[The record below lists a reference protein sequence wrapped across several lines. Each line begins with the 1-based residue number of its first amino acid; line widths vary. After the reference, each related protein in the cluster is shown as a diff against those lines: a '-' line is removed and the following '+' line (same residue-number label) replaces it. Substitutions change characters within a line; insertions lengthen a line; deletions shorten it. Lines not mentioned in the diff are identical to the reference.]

1 MRVTR
6 HLAAALLVGLAL
18 TGTAAAAN
26 GEPKRAFT
34 KADQALARSV
44 VLVRADLG
52 SGFVGAKHA
61 EQDLPRGARCGPL
74 AESDLTITGKADS
87 RDFRLQETG
96 VLLTAGSTAHVYRT
110 LREADTSFS
119 RGTSRQVATCLAD
132 VVRLSAPS
140 GQPIRV
146 RSAKRIAFPRLAPKT
161 AAYRVVASVAT
172 GAGQSVTVYFDAIV
186 LQHGRIQASVVFT
199 SAGRPVAE
207 TDRVVL
213 ASVVAKRL
221 ARAAGKP
228 AGPVA

>member
-1 MRVTR
+1 MRALATAVLLGLVVT
-6 HLAAALLVGLAL
+6 ASAS
-18 TGTAAAAN
+18 AAN

-34 KADQALARSV
+34 KADLAVARSV

-52 SGFVGAKHA
+52 DGFVGVKRAD
-61 EQDLPRGARCGPL
+61 QDLPESARCGPL

-87 RDFRLQETG
+87 PDFRLQQTG
-96 VLLTAGSTAHVYRT
+96 VLLTAGSSAHVYRT
-110 LREADTSFS
+110 LREANASFA
-119 RGTSRQVATCLAD
+119 RGTEKQVATCLAD
-132 VVRLSAPS
+132 VVRLSSPP
-140 GQPIRV
+140 GQEIRV
-146 RSAKRIAFPRLAPKT
+146 RSAKRVAFPSLAPKT
-161 AAYRVVASVAT
+161 AAYRIVASVAT

-186 LQHGRIQASVVFT
+186 LQQGRIQASLVFT

-213 ASVVAKRL
+213 ASIVAKRL